1 MSHLKLQICQPCLD
15 LFIVIFPCQ
24 CANLELFS
32 DQAMRSRNN
41 AASAASAVGT
51 LSIIHYSQRSQAS
64 FFLSFFLSHTQKLML
79 QKESGDVVNDA
90 KMTLSPMQK

>member
-1 MSHLKLQICQPCLD
+1 MSHLKFQICQPCLD

-32 DQAMRSRNN
+32 EQAMRSRNN

-64 FFLSFFLSHTQKLML
+64 FFLSHTQKLML

-90 KMTLSPMQK
+90 KMTLSPMRK